1 MRDVVKD
8 WSTENV
14 FQELLF
20 RIPNLKNNEWFNF
33 IYRNFQE
40 AEDPGQR
47 APPLAEIFD
56 DAPAQT
62 QKKSLYCTQISLV
75 NATVPM
81 RCYLLRGDEYGQ

>member
-1 MRDVVKD
+1 MRDEVKD
-8 WSTENV
+8 WPTENV

-20 RIPNLKNNEWFNF
+20 KLPDLKNNAWFNF

-56 DAPAQT
+56 DVPET

-75 NATVPM
+75 NSTVPM
-81 RCYLLRGDEYGQ
+81 RCYLLRGGKDGQ

>member
-1 MRDVVKD
+1 MRDEVKD
-8 WSTENV
+8 WHTENV
-14 FQELLF
+14 FRDMLF
-20 RIPNLKNNEWFNF
+20 RLPDLKNNVWFNF

-56 DAPAQT
+56 DMPET
-62 QKKSLYCTQISLV
+62 QKKSLYCTQISLI

-81 RCYLLRGDEYGQ
+81 RCYLLRGGDNGQ